1 MKTRKIG
8 LKEFFKLFL
17 LLFIMTSLC
26 LPVRVLAA
34 DNGRISNFL
43 TKAKSVYKNAR
54 SGASTYKTKIKS
66 ELQNKINGSQKTV
79 NTKLNNIKGGLSNVK
94 SKLPS
99 IKGGLSNV
107 SIKSKISNVGI
118 KNSFKI
124 NNANTVNTKK
134 NNIDINGTIP
144 FFLKGTC
151 ISTVK
156 PSQLIVPQGGKK
168 VEKMLNNL
176 SSESYYVDKNG
187 YVRNIAGAPE
197 DLNKS
202 REYSIII
209 DNLIN
214 GNKPTKTYA
223 FNSKF
228 YGNQIELKNS
238 NTVLVGK
245 NSFTGHTSD
254 TVLAHELIHSFRA
267 NQGITISPFDK
278 NERAHEE
285 ACAIKVENMILHKNG
300 LPMRFDGSSLDD
312 VNKDGK
318 PDGDNSY
325 GKYIYDEIGQN
336 WPGNYLNSTSKL

>member
-1 MKTRKIG
+1 MKIREIR
-8 LKEFFKLFL
+8 LKKHFKLFL

-34 DNGRISNFL
+34 DNGRIGNFL
-43 TKAKSVYKNAR
+43 IKAKNVCKNAC
-54 SGASTYKTKIKS
+54 SGATTS
-66 ELQNKINGSQKTV
+66 KINGSQKTV
-79 NTKLNNIKGGLSNVK
+79 NTKFNNIKS
-94 SKLPS
+94 SLP
-99 IKGGLSNV
+99 N
-107 SIKSKISNVGI
+107 I

-124 NNANTVNTKK
+124 NNVNKVNTKK

-223 FNSKF
+223 FNSQF

-254 TVLAHELIHSFRA
+254 NVLAHELIHSFRA

-278 NERAHEE
+278 NERAHDE
-285 ACAIKVENMILHKNG
+285 ACTIQVENRILHKNG
-300 LPMRFDGSSLDD
+300 LPIRTDGSSFDD
-312 VNKDGK
+312 VNRDGK

-325 GKYIYDEIGQN
+325 GKYIYDEVGSKWFINFLRRDLEKKKGLLEK
-336 WPGNYLNSTSKL
+336 LNSTSKS